1 MSSLNKSS
9 IVRSRRGRALIAA
22 FFILLP
28 AWASVPASGQSLNLV
43 ITNSNTN
50 FTDNDVYVSFSSGS
64 SSLSGTYGGTNAFQL
79 INSATY
85 QYINNGTSATSS
97 QTLYWTAPLTLAQ
110 LNAGSGMSFTAAPS
124 GRAYVSLGQPL
135 VFSGSGVNG
144 GLLSFG
150 APTYTN
156 TSDPNWN
163 VRWDVFEF
171 TVTPAYGDQGDLTAI
186 NAIGIPMQMT
196 SFIGSG
202 TAQSVQTATN
212 FGTLLTGLQAYQAA
226 NAANNASSLPTYV
239 TTSGSFTRII
249 GINNGAQSGSVSSS
263 NGLGGTG
270 YSSSGGATIGANAT
284 FGSYVSAVGSGS
296 ITTPL
301 AMSQTAAN
309 GGNVTG
315 NYGFQAVA
323 SAVPW
328 VTSGSTPYN
337 PNGSF
342 TAQWPVT
349 SGTVTVI
356 NSGTLT
362 SLTTGGTGYAVQVSG
377 TFLNATTSVGTFN
390 VWVPPDVVSSSS
402 GTNYIQ
408 SATLYAGTAKA
419 NYGLIFQ
426 WQASGSATPTTYYY
440 ADDFVS
446 AVDASTGGSGLP
458 LIQQVFHDL
467 AAGYNFGLIGS
478 GTNLIDPLSGLSF
491 NEEGSSYW
499 TLWENMKNGGQAITA
514 TGTWTLSGTNGTQ
527 IPQVAGLA
535 PGQMPFYA
543 LAQGTANG
551 HYNQWASQIYA
562 NSPTAYGNPY
572 SDYLQQVDVNLL
584 STTGTSYNISR
595 VQVTI
600 LPDNLAPIP
609 EPSTVALVALAGAT
623 LGGLRWRRRRDRVR
637 AH

>member
-1 MSSLNKSS
+1 MIPPASQMSFCSS
-9 IVRSRRGRALIAA
+9 RGLTLFAIVLLALAA
-22 FFILLP
+22 G
-28 AWASVPASGQSLNLV
+28 PASGQSLNLV

-50 FTDNDVYVSFSSGS
+50 FTDNDVYVSFETTSST
-64 SSLSGTYGGTNAFQL
+64 LSGTYGGTNPFQV

-85 QYINNGTSATSS
+85 TYVNNGTAATSS
-97 QTLYWTAPLTLAQ
+97 QTSYWTAPLSLTQ
-110 LNAGSGMSFTAAPS
+110 LNAGSGMKFTKAPS
-124 GRAYVSLGQPL
+124 VRAYVSLGQPL

-150 APTYTN
+150 SPSYTN
-156 TSDPNWN
+156 TNDPNWN

-171 TVTPAYGDQGDLTAI
+171 TVSTPPAYGDQGDLTAI

-196 SFIGSG
+196 SFTGSG

-212 FGTLLTGLQAYQAA
+212 FGALITGLQSYQTA
-226 NAANNASSLPTYV
+226 NAANNANNLPTYV

-249 GINNGAQSGSVSSS
+249 GINNGAQAGYTSGS

-270 YSSSGGATIGANAT
+270 YTSSGGATIGANAT

-309 GGNVTG
+309 GGNVAG
-315 NYGFQAVA
+315 SYGFTAVA
-323 SAVPW
+323 SATPW

-337 PNGSF
+337 PNGDF
-342 TAQWPVT
+342 TAQWQAGAAT
-349 SGTVTVI
+349 

-362 SLTTGGTGYAVQVSG
+362 SLSTSGSGYAVQVSG
-377 TFLNATTSVGTFN
+377 TFLNATTSVGTFKA
-390 VWVPPDVVSSSS
+390 WVPPDVVTGS

-408 SATLYAGTAKA
+408 SATLYAGTGVA
-419 NYGLIFQ
+419 NFGAIFQ
-426 WQASGSATPTTYYY
+426 WQASGSAAPTTYYY
-440 ADDFVS
+440 ANDFVS
-446 AVDASTGGSGLP
+446 AVDASTGGNGLP

-478 GTNLIDPLSGLSF
+478 DPSLIDPLSGLSF
-491 NEEGSSYW
+491 NDAGSSYW
-499 TLWENMKNGGQAITA
+499 TLWENMKNGGTAITT
-514 TGTWTLSGTNGTQ
+514 TGTWSLTGAEGTQ

-543 LAQGTANG
+543 IAQGTANG
-551 HYNQWASQIYA
+551 HYNQWASQIYS

-572 SDYLQQVDVNLL
+572 SDYLQPVDVNVL
-584 STTGTSYNISR
+584 STTGSSFNITQ

-600 LPDNLAPIP
+600 LPDVAPVP
-609 EPSTVALVALAGAT
+609 EPTAMALVAMAGAT
-623 LGGLRWRRRRDRVR
+623 LGGVEWRRRRRTLTN
-637 AH
+637 